1 MPQSLSCFS
10 SVSHHASVFV
20 LFLLSFPSCLSVFP
34 VFPQFPIMP
43 QCLSCVSSVSHH
55 ASVLVQVSEGGSAL
69 LPCSSSKPLSD
80 GAVVEWLRDTPPL
93 TVHIRRSDRDQP
105 SEQDRLYQRRTA
117 MKADAYK
124 SRDLSLTLNDTTIFD
139 KGVYICSVTD
149 GSKLP
154 DQEVELKVHLKDD
167 AISRR
172 LSDLRDAV
180 IVVGVFTGIGFIGGS
195 GYLLYKKYTKG
206 STRGGNI

>member
-1 MPQSLSCFS
+1 MKTF
-10 SVSHHASVFV
+10 VFV
-20 LFLLSFPSCLSVFP
+20 LTL
-34 VFPQFPIMP
+34 IH
-43 QCLSCVSSVSHH
+43 VSHH

-206 STRGGNI
+206 